1 MFAIS
6 AGTKRQNFRGLTQLQ
21 QPNRKSRAGW
31 FMCVCV
37 LVFRLSR
44 WVGQCVVLAERRGRR
59 GHDPPLPLPPPA
71 PVWKK
76 WWVFFFF
83 FSGVSSR
90 SLGHQ
95 QPIRDG
101 ERMRRRWRDK
111 GVYQMGE
118 SQHDE
123 DESLCV
129 EQLWGRKRPPRS
141 WRPVT
146 ARHHSWQTSKHNYS
160 VSLIILVQTLDGFR
174 LFFCQNHLIFLLSPL
189 LIISG

>member
-59 GHDPPLPLPPPA
+59 GHDPPLPLPTPA

-83 FSGVSSR
+83 FRSEFRKFSSSATNQR
-90 SLGHQ
+90 RREDAEEVEGQGSLSNG
-95 QPIRDG
+95 G
-101 ERMRRRWRDK
+101 ESAWWRWEFMRRAAVRK
-111 GVYQMGE
+111 ETPAEVMAAGHSSL
-118 SQHDE
+118 SQLAD
-123 DESLCV
+123 LQA
-129 EQLWGRKRPPRS
+129 QLF
-141 WRPVT
+141 
-146 ARHHSWQTSKHNYS
+146 S
-160 VSLIILVQTLDGFR
+160 VA
-174 LFFCQNHLIFLLSPL
+174 NHLSSDSWWISSIFLSKSSHLPL
-189 LIISG
+189 VPVADY